1 MTVRRILDWSREPF
15 SMHSYSQIV
24 SQLYPE
30 LLDLLRK
37 QSVKDADVA
46 TMTDVLQNEINHH
59 VSSLLS
65 EQAKRDLLQATM
77 TYYYLY
83 ELKNDSAFQDWTNNG
98 GF

>member
-1 MTVRRILDWSREPF
+1 
-15 SMHSYSQIV
+15 MHSYSQIV

-37 QSVKDADVA
+37 QSLKDTDVA
-46 TMTDVLQNEINHH
+46 TMTDTLQNEINNR
-59 VSSLLS
+59 VSDLLS

-83 ELKNDSAFQDWTNNG
+83 ELKNNSAFQDWTNNG

>member
-1 MTVRRILDWSREPF
+1 M
-15 SMHSYSQIV
+15 